1 MALTAGINE
10 LLKIPF
16 FVTDVDGISPLTG
29 LTNSS
34 FTKVLIREDTVE
46 PGPITVSEIGSGY
59 YWAEFTPDATGLWY
73 ATITTPAQDVFAE
86 EVLVGEYNA
95 LDVAAILRKTSINRL
110 EVNLAT
116 QELVLY
122 DDDDGTTIKQRWPLE
137 TNVGPPG
144 DPVTTQPG
152 VQTKRK
158 PPILPP

>member
-1 MALTAGINE
+1 MSLTAGANE

-16 FVTDVDGISPLTG
+16 YVTDVDGIFPYVG
-29 LTNSS
+29 LVNAD
-34 FTKVLIREDTVE
+34 FTKVLVKESAFSANPVTV
-46 PGPITVSEIGSGY
+46 TEIGLGY
-59 YWAEFTPDATGLWY
+59 YYIQFTPDTKGLWLV
-73 ATITTPAQDVFAE
+73 TIITPAQDVFAE
-86 EVLVGEYNA
+86 DVLVGEYDL
-95 LDVAAILRKTSINRL
+95 LDAMAILRKTSINRI
-110 EVNLAT
+110 EVNLTT

-122 DDDDGTTIKQRWPLE
+122 DDDGTTIKQRWPLE

>member
-1 MALTAGINE
+1 MSLTAGVSE
-10 LLKIPF
+10 LLKLPF
-16 FVTDVDGISPLTG
+16 YVTDVDGISPYTG
-29 LTNSS
+29 LVNAD
-34 FTKVLIREDTVE
+34 FAKVLVKESAISGNPVTV
-46 PGPITVSEIGSGY
+46 TEIGFGY
-59 YWAEFTPDATGLWY
+59 YYAEFTPDTKGLWY
-73 ATITTPAQDVFAE
+73 VTVTTPVQDIFAE
-86 EVLVGEYNA
+86 DILVGEYDLLDTTA
-95 LDVAAILRKTSINRL
+95 LLRKTSLNRL

-122 DDDDGTTIKQRWPLE
+122 DDDGTTIKQRWPLE

>member
-1 MALTAGINE
+1 MLTAGVNE

-16 FVTDVDGISPLTG
+16 YVTDVDGVSPYLG
-29 LTNSS
+29 LVDAN
-34 FTKVLIREDTVE
+34 FTKTLVKESAISANPVTV
-46 PGPITVSEIGSGY
+46 TEIGSGY
-59 YWAEFTPDATGLWY
+59 YYVEFTPDSQGLWY
-73 ATITTPAQDVFAE
+73 VTVLTPVQDVFAE
-86 EVLVGEYNA
+86 DVLVGEYDLLDTAA
-95 LDVAAILRKTSINRL
+95 LLRKTSLNRL

-122 DDDDGTTIKQRWPLE
+122 DDDGTTIKQRWPLE

>member
-59 YWAEFTPDATGLWY
+59 YWAEFTPDAKGLWY

-95 LDVAAILRKTSINRL
+95 LDVAATLRKTSINRL

-122 DDDDGTTIKQRWPLE
+122 DDDGTTIKQRWPLE